1 MTLVEVRAGRKVTIE
16 AVGGERT
23 FRRRLLE
30 FGLLPGTEVT
40 VTGWAPF
47 GDPLTLTARGSYLS
61 LRASEARCVS
71 VKACAGETRPPERAR

>member
-1 MTLVEVRAGRKVTIE
+1 MTLVDVAAGRTVTIE

-47 GDPLTLTARGSYLS
+47 GDPLTLTTRGSCLS
-61 LRASEARCVS
+61 LRASEARCVF
-71 VKACAGETRPPERAR
+71 VKASAAEIGPVTRAR

>member
-1 MTLVEVRAGRKVTIE
+1 MTLVEVAAGRTVTIE
-16 AVGGERT
+16 AVGGERP

-47 GDPLTLTARGSYLS
+47 GDSLTLTARGCYLS

-71 VKACAGETRPPERAR
+71 VKASAAETRPLVRAP

>member
-1 MTLVEVRAGRKVTIE
+1 MTLVEVVAGRTVTIE
-16 AVGGERT
+16 QVGGERT

-40 VTGWAPF
+40 VTGSAPF

-71 VKACAGETRPPERAR
+71 VKALPAESGHLVRAR